1 MLKNLQQIQIQD
13 QKKNKVFHLN
23 ITPEMKKEM
32 RNSTV
37 DMPTFLYGSFYSNR
51 AICYF
56 NLNRFEECI
65 RDCNNALRMNPQL
78 SKAHKKKYQ
87 ACLNVLKFDE
97 AVEAAKSY
105 ANLEKNHAAN
115 N

>member
-1 MLKNLQQIQIQD
+1 MDVEYNPTALKYKEQGNQAYKAQD
-13 QKKNKVFHLN
+13 YS
-23 ITPEMKKEM
+23 
-32 RNSTV
+32 RAAA
-37 DMPTFLYGSFYSNR
+37 LYTKAIDVQEDSSFYSNR

-56 NLNRFEECI
+56 NLNRFEDCI

-78 SKAHKKKYQ
+78 SKAYKKKYQ

-97 AVEAAKSY
+97 AVDAAKAY
-105 ANLEKNHAAN
+105 ANLEKNHSTN